1 MSSRFKTVALIGKY
15 KNPDIIVPLLSLAR
29 YLRERNV
36 EVVLDRLTAS
46 NVAENQWPV
55 LDMEEIGSRVNLAV
69 VLGGDGTMLNIA
81 RKLAPFGVPLVGVNQ
96 GRLGFLTDL
105 SIDTM
110 VETLGSMLDGQYIEE
125 RRMLLYVEVFRD
137 NNVLFDALALN
148 DVAVSRGIG
157 GNMIEFEVRINGEY
171 IYSLRSD
178 GLIVATPTGSTA
190 YALSSGGPI
199 LHPGLELIA
208 LVPVSP
214 HTLSNRPIVVGPDAV
229 MEILMHRT
237 AVALV
242 HSDSH
247 SHFDLQEYDHVVVQR
262 SPYTAILLHPSD
274 YSYYRVLREKLGWS
288 GLPRNAA

>member
-15 KNPDIIVPLLSLAR
+15 KNPDIIAPLLSLAR
-29 YLRERNV
+29 YLQERDV
-36 EVVLDRLTAS
+36 EVILDCLTAS
-46 NVAENQWPV
+46 NVTENQLPV
-55 LDMEEIGSRVNLAV
+55 MDMEDIGARVDLAV

-105 SIDTM
+105 SLDSM
-110 VETLGSMLDGQYIEE
+110 VEILGSMLDGQYIEE
-125 RRMLLYVEVFRD
+125 RRMLLYLEVSRD
-137 NNVLFDALALN
+137 KSVLFNALALN

-171 IYSLRSD
+171 VYSLRAD

-199 LHPGLELIA
+199 LHPNLELIA
-208 LVPVSP
+208 LVPVCP

-237 AVALV
+237 AVARV

-247 SHFDLQEYDHVVVQR
+247 SHFDLEEYDQIVVQR
-262 SPYTAILLHPSD
+262 SPYTATMLHPSD

-288 GLPRNAA
+288 GLPRNAS

>member
-29 YLRERNV
+29 YLQERNV

-46 NVAENQWPV
+46 NVAENKWPV
-55 LDMEEIGSRVNLAV
+55 LDMEEIGSQVNLAV

-137 NNVLFDALALN
+137 NTVLFDALALN

-171 IYSLRSD
+171 VYSLRSD

-199 LHPGLELIA
+199 LHPSLELIA

-214 HTLSNRPIVVGPDAV
+214 HTLSNRPIVIGPDAAV
-229 MEILMHRT
+229 EILMHRT
-237 AVALV
+237 AVARV

-247 SHFDLQEYDHVVVQR
+247 SHFDLQEYDHVVVRR
-262 SPYTAILLHPSD
+262 SPYTATCCILRTIVITVCSVR
-274 YSYYRVLREKLGWS
+274 S
-288 GLPRNAA
+288 

>member
-1 MSSRFKTVALIGKY
+1 
-15 KNPDIIVPLLSLAR
+15 VPLLSLAR